1 MKEKATPEPG
11 IKPCTFC
18 GSVGKLEEVESED
31 GYRFDVYCT
40 NTRYCALRFSMCSTG
55 FKGRCLASLRRAC
68 LLLPSRIDRGCP
80 QHDHPPEAIPQI
92 ERKVSTSS

>member
-11 IKPCTFC
+11 IKPCPFC

-40 NTRYCALRFSMCSTG
+40 NVLYCGGTTS
-55 FKGRCLASLRRAC
+55 RCRSAAKAIEFWIGD
-68 LLLPSRIDRGCP
+68 LPT
-80 QHDHPPEAIPQI
+80 QNE
-92 ERKVSTSS
+92 